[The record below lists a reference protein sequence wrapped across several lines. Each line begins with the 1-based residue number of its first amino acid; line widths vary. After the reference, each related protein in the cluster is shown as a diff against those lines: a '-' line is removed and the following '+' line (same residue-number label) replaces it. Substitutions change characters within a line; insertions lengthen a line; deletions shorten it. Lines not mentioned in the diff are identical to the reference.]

1 MIKKRHQIFYNYRI
15 DNYNKFI
22 EKFLWLVFRYSQ
34 RNYVTTIAQSV
45 FQFITC
51 KRTLS
56 SQIFAKSK
64 FILIKYLLKIFII
77 LFNCCFYSIWNI
89 IFSYDTFN
97 LLFSFQHVN
106 VQVPSNFF
114 SHSIP
119 SFHSFF
125 PLSDPQQSI
134 VTYLV
139 PSFLRQIDRDPS
151 RVGTLRLK
159 LRYPFDPA
167 AGSIVVSISFLHL
180 FPLTSWLHV
189 LFLCRG
195 RFLTWIVPH
204 FPTGNPVG
212 SLFRD
217 EKTLND
223 SDDWSWKSILMTQL
237 FTDAYWFLIESF
249 CSIRSRNCAG
259 IGN

>member
-1 MIKKRHQIFYNYRI
+1 MILSIYFSASNMLMS
-15 DNYNKFI
+15 
-22 EKFLWLVFRYSQ
+22 KFLPTFFHTPFLRS
-34 RNYVTTIAQSV
+34 
-45 FQFITC
+45 
-51 KRTLS
+51 
-56 SQIFAKSK
+56 
-64 FILIKYLLKIFII
+64 I
-77 LFNCCFYSIWNI
+77 LFSSVW
-89 IFSYDTFN
+89 S
-97 LLFSFQHVN
+97 
-106 VQVPSNFF
+106 
-114 SHSIP
+114 
-119 SFHSFF
+119 
-125 PLSDPQQSI
+125 QQSI

-212 SLFRD
+212 SFFRD

-223 SDDWSWKSILMTQL
+223 SDDRSWKSILMTQL

>member
-1 MIKKRHQIFYNYRI
+1 MHNPF
-15 DNYNKFI
+15 
-22 EKFLWLVFRYSQ
+22 
-34 RNYVTTIAQSV
+34 
-45 FQFITC
+45 
-51 KRTLS
+51 S
-56 SQIFAKSK
+56 SSLHVRELFHHKCFAKSK

-97 LLFSFQHVN
+97 LLFSFQYVN

-223 SDDWSWKSILMTQL
+223 SDDRSWKSILMTQL

-249 CSIRSRNCAG
+249 CSIRSRNC
-259 IGN
+259 GN